1 MIEDLRSTKEDVFL
15 LDMLELDSH
24 IRIVS
29 TPCRGISVVSIH
41 V

>member
-24 IRIVS
+24 IRIV
-29 TPCRGISVVSIH
+29 TPGQGISVVSIH

>member
-24 IRIVS
+24 IRIVI
-29 TPCRGISVVSIH
+29 PGRGIFVVSIH